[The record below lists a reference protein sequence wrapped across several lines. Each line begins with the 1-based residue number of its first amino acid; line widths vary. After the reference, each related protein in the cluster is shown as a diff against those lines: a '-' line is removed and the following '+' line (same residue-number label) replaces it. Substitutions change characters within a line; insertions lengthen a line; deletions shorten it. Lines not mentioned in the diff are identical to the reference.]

1 MLFQTPQG
9 PRDLSVAQVF
19 VAGWTGR
26 DSGQVQHH
34 IRELEAIGV
43 APPSETPLFYRVSAA
58 LLCQSDSIQVLGPDT
73 SGEAEPLIV
82 RSGGR
87 TWLGLASD
95 HTDRKL
101 ETHSV
106 AHSKQACMKPAA
118 GTVWPMDEVAGH
130 LDRIEIRSWLLEN
143 EAWVAYQDGT
153 LAQILPLEDL
163 IAGAALPDGAA
174 MLCGTVPAVGGV
186 RAGEGFSMELHD
198 PVRDRTIRAAY
209 RTVSLDI
216 VT

>member
-26 DSGQVQHH
+26 DTGQVQHH

-43 APPSETPLFYRVSAA
+43 APPSDTPLFYRVSAS
-58 LLCQSDSIQVLGPDT
+58 LLCQSDSIQVLGT
-73 SGEAEPLIV
+73 ESSGEAEPLIV
-82 RSGGR
+82 RSGDR
-87 TWLGLASD
+87 HWLGLASD

-101 ETHSV
+101 ETYSV
-106 AHSKQACMKPAA
+106 AYSKQVCMKPAA
-118 GTVWPMDEVAGH
+118 GTVWPLDEVAAH

-143 EAWVAYQDGT
+143 ESWVAYQEGT
-153 LAQILPLEDL
+153 LAQILPLEEL
-163 IAGAALPDGAA
+163 IARAALADGTA
-174 MLCGTVPAVGGV
+174 MLCGTVPAMGGV
-186 RAGEGFSMELHD
+186 RAGDGFSMELHD

-209 RTVSLDI
+209 RTIGLDV